1 MTKILLIGG
10 AGYVGSVL
18 TEELLERGY
27 SVKIFDRFYFGEK
40 GIEKHR
46 DRVEVIRGDMRQ
58 LTAGVLDDVGTV
70 VNIGGLSN
78 DPTAEYNPKANYE
91 MNTLATKSSAELCKK
106 AGVRRYILASSCSIY
121 DVGVKE
127 EEKDVVI
134 DETMPVAPKAA
145 YSSSKFKAE
154 RILLSLM
161 DKDFVPVI
169 LRKATIYGFSYRM
182 RYDLVVNTFI
192 KDALTKGYL
201 TPYFGGEMWRP
212 LVDIRDAAKAYI
224 ACIEADED
232 KIKGEIFNVVYR
244 NFRVSEV
251 ALRVRSAL
259 KTAGVDVDI
268 HPDYHYK
275 GVRSYRVSG
284 DKIKEKLA
292 FAPEISIEDSVVDM
306 VERIRAGDL
315 MNFDDPIYYN
325 ISWMKTLEKA
335 DEIIRVTGKIF

>member
-27 SVKIFDRFYFGEK
+27 SVKIFDRFYFGDR
-40 GIEKHR
+40 GLEKHR

-58 LTAGVLDDVGTV
+58 LKATVLDDVGTV

-78 DPTAEYNPKANYE
+78 DPTAEYNPKANFE
-91 MNTLATKSSAELCKK
+91 MNTQATELSAELCKK
-106 AGVRRYILASSCSIY
+106 AGIRRYILASSCSIY

-145 YSSSKFKAE
+145 YSSSKYQAE

-161 DKDFVPVI
+161 DKDFAPVI

-182 RYDLVVNTFI
+182 RYDLVVNTFV

-224 ACIEADED
+224 ACIEADEARV
-232 KIKGEIFNVVYR
+232 KGEIFNVVYR
-244 NFRVSEV
+244 NFRISEV

-259 KTAGVDVDI
+259 KSAGVDVDI
-268 HPDYHYK
+268 HPDYRYK

-284 DKIKEKLA
+284 DKIKERLA
-292 FAPEISIEDSVVDM
+292 FAPEISIEDSVADM
-306 VERIRAGDL
+306 VEKIRGCDL
-315 MNFDDPIYYN
+315 TNFDDPVYYN

>member
-1 MTKILLIGG
+1 MKILLIGG

-27 SVKIFDRFYFGEK
+27 SVKIFDRFYFGDR
-40 GIEKHR
+40 GLEKHR
-46 DRVEVIRGDMRQ
+46 DRVEVIRGDMRH

-78 DPTAEYNPKANYE
+78 DPTAEYNPKANHE
-91 MNTLATKSSAELCKK
+91 MNTLATQLSAELCKK

-127 EEKDVVI
+127 EEKDIVI
-134 DETMPVAPKAA
+134 DETAPVAPKAA
-145 YSSSKFKAE
+145 YSSSKYKAE

-161 DKDFVPVI
+161 DKDFAPVV
-169 LRKATIYGFSYRM
+169 LRKATIFGFSYRM
-182 RYDLVVNTFI
+182 RYDLVVNTFV

-212 LVDIRDAAKAYI
+212 LVDVRDAAKAYI

-232 KIKGEIFNVVYR
+232 KVKGEIFNVVYR
-244 NFRVSEV
+244 NFRISEV

-259 KTAGVDVDI
+259 KTAGVEVDI
-268 HPDYHYK
+268 HPDYRYK

-284 DKIKEKLA
+284 DKIKKTLA
-292 FAPEISIEDSVVDM
+292 FVPEISIEDSVVDM
-306 VERIRAGDL
+306 VDKIRTFDFL
-315 MNFDDPIYYN
+315 NFDDPIYYN